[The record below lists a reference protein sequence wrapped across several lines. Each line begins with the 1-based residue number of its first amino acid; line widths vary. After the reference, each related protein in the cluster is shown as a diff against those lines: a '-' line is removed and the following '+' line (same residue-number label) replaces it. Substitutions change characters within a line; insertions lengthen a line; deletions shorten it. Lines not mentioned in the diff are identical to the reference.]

1 MKNKYK
7 GKGRKRN
14 KERKVDKK
22 SMKEIEKGE
31 RKRGDKFRE
40 QGRKINKES
49 GIERERKEETY
60 IKDSKKEIDKEGR

>member
-49 GIERERKEETY
+49 GIERERER
-60 IKDSKKEIDKEGR
+60 KKLK

>member
-1 MKNKYK
+1 VKNKYK

-49 GIERERKEETY
+49 GIERERER
-60 IKDSKKEIDKEGR
+60 KKLK